1 MGLLRFYYC
10 KKRKEKV
17 MKKGILLLVSALFLS
32 ACGSPNPPVEEKIA
46 LENLSTLLSGDLY
59 RNEVSH
65 SNLVNVKEVENSGG
79 NVMTAEEVTNI
90 YSDETSFATATLKS
104 EYESGTVYNNSYKRL
119 ATTRTYEGQ
128 KVFYL
133 VADYED
139 EDLLPGIWYDS
150 AYRLP
155 VVSSGDS
162 SGDGVSYLLESSL
175 PGQLSKQA
183 TLLVNQFIQA
193 NLTGNQNLQGISIN
207 ATVVNKDDKTT
218 YVLDDFTYSFDDE
231 GILNEISISFEIV
244 VKDERMTSAKTV
256 YEATQSRG
264 SSDVYVN
271 TLETT
276 YELSYG
282 ERVLSTTNAN
292 IIDPEDY
299 FLSEVNGVQ
308 AYIYG
313 DLGDKEI
320 VNANNLPLGEYVH
333 IEAKDYAPA
342 KAIDIELY
350 PVSTSNSNVIAIEG
364 DVFET
369 VGQGN
374 ATIVVESQ
382 TGVVFELDVGV
393 NIPPVQGISYIDSS
407 SAIQNEDDGRTLYVG
422 YTYDSI
428 NIFVRPSS
436 ASLDD
441 LSFEISDPNVLN
453 IEEVGRGDGYIEYSY
468 EVLALND
475 SEKVSVT
482 FFSLTNEEIKTTV
495 EYRLAT
501 PLTNEQLTE
510 KIINNTYR
518 WDNFM
523 SDGAYAFMTAT
534 APNHMKLEYYNGD
547 GTHYCTVTLDFEIDG
562 MNVIITNCVSTATG
576 EVNFIFNSGE
586 ITLDGNKIT
595 LRYNDTSRVN
605 HFYIQEA

>member
-1 MGLLRFYYC
+1 
-10 KKRKEKV
+10 

-59 RNEVSH
+59 TNEVSH

-79 NVMTAEEVTNI
+79 NVMTVEEVTNI

-133 VADYED
+133 VADYEN

-155 VVSSGDS
+155 VVSNGDS

-244 VKDERMTSAKTV
+244 VQDERMTSAKTV

-282 ERVLSTTNAN
+282 DRVLSSTNAN
-292 IIDPEDY
+292 VIDPEDY
-299 FLSEVNGVQ
+299 FLSEVNEVQ

-320 VNANNLPLGEYVH
+320 VNVNNLPLGEYVH

-393 NIPPVQGISYIDSS
+393 NIPSVQGISYIDSS

-441 LSFEISDPNVLN
+441 LSFEISDPSVLN
-453 IEEVGRGDGYIEYSY
+453 IEEVGRGNGYIEYSY

-475 SEKVSVT
+475 SEMVSVT

-501 PLTNEQLTE
+501 PLTDEQLTE

-562 MNVIITNCVSTATG
+562 MNVIVTNCVSTATG

-595 LRYNDTSRVN
+595 LRYNDTDRVN

>member
-1 MGLLRFYYC
+1 
-10 KKRKEKV
+10 
-17 MKKGILLLVSALFLS
+17 MKKGVLLLVPALFLS

-59 RNEVSH
+59 TNEVSH

-79 NVMTAEEVTNI
+79 NVMTVEEVTNI

-133 VADYED
+133 VADYEN

-155 VVSSGDS
+155 VVSNGDS

-244 VKDERMTSAKTV
+244 VQDERMTSAKTV

-282 ERVLSTTNAN
+282 DRVLSMTNAN
-292 IIDPEDY
+292 IINPEDY
-299 FLSEVNGVQ
+299 FLSEVNEAQ

-320 VNANNLPLGEYVH
+320 VNVNNLPLGEYVH

-393 NIPPVQGISYIDSS
+393 NIPPVQNISYIDSS
-407 SAIQNEDDGRTLYVG
+407 SAIQNEDDVRTLYVG

-441 LSFEISDPNVLN
+441 LSFEISDPSVLN

-475 SEKVSVT
+475 SEMVSVT

-501 PLTNEQLTE
+501 PLTDEQLTE

-547 GTHYCTVTLDFEIDG
+547 DTHYCTVTLDFEIDG
-562 MNVIITNCVSTATG
+562 MNVIVTNCVSTATG

>member
-1 MGLLRFYYC
+1 
-10 KKRKEKV
+10 
-17 MKKGILLLVSALFLS
+17 MKKGVLLLVPALFLS

-46 LENLSTLLSGDLY
+46 LEDLSTLLSGDLY
-59 RNEVSH
+59 TNEVSH

-79 NVMTAEEVTNI
+79 NVMTVEEVTNI

-133 VADYED
+133 VADYEN

-155 VVSSGDS
+155 VVSNGDS

-282 ERVLSTTNAN
+282 DRLLSSTNAN
-292 IIDPEDY
+292 IINPEDY
-299 FLSEVNGVQ
+299 FLSEVNEAQ

-320 VNANNLPLGEYVH
+320 VNVNNLPLGEYVH

-364 DVFET
+364 NVFET

-382 TGVVFELDVGV
+382 TGVVFELNVGV
-393 NIPPVQGISYIDSS
+393 NIPPVQNISYIDSS
-407 SAIQNEDDGRTLYVG
+407 SAIQNEDDVRTLYVG

-441 LSFEISDPNVLN
+441 LSFEISDPSVLN
-453 IEEVGRGDGYIEYSY
+453 IEEVGRGNGYIEYSY

-475 SEKVSVT
+475 SEMVSVT

-501 PLTNEQLTE
+501 PLTDEQLTE

-562 MNVIITNCVSTATG
+562 MNVIVTNCVSTATG

-595 LRYNDTSRVN
+595 LRYNDTDRVN

>member
-1 MGLLRFYYC
+1 
-10 KKRKEKV
+10 
-17 MKKGILLLVSALFLS
+17 MKKGVLLLVPALFLS

-59 RNEVSH
+59 TNEVSH

-79 NVMTAEEVTNI
+79 NVMTVEEVTNI

-162 SGDGVSYLLESSL
+162 SSDGVSYLLESSL

-244 VKDERMTSAKTV
+244 VQDERMTSAKTV

-264 SSDVYVN
+264 SSDVYIN

-299 FLSEVNGVQ
+299 FLSEVNEVQ

-320 VNANNLPLGEYVH
+320 VNVNNLPLGEYVH

-374 ATIVVESQ
+374 ATIVAESQ
-382 TGVVFELDVGV
+382 TGVVFELNVGV
-393 NIPPVQGISYIDSS
+393 NIPPVQNISYIDSS
-407 SAIQNEDDGRTLYVG
+407 SAIQNEDDVRTLYVG

-441 LSFEISDPNVLN
+441 LSFEISDPSVLN
-453 IEEVGRGDGYIEYSY
+453 IEEVGRGNGYIEYSY

-475 SEKVSVT
+475 SEMVSVT

-501 PLTNEQLTE
+501 PLTDEQLTE

-562 MNVIITNCVSTATG
+562 MNVIVTNCVSTATE

-595 LRYNDTSRVN
+595 LRYNDTDRVN

>member
-1 MGLLRFYYC
+1 
-10 KKRKEKV
+10 
-17 MKKGILLLVSALFLS
+17 MKKGVLLLVPALFLS

-59 RNEVSH
+59 TNEVSH

-79 NVMTAEEVTNI
+79 NVMTVEEVTNI

-133 VADYED
+133 VADYEN

-155 VVSSGDS
+155 VVSNGDS

-244 VKDERMTSAKTV
+244 VQDERMTSAKTV

-282 ERVLSTTNAN
+282 DRVLSSTNAN
-292 IIDPEDY
+292 VIDPEDY
-299 FLSEVNGVQ
+299 FLSEVNEVQ

-320 VNANNLPLGEYVH
+320 VNVNNLPLGEYVH

-393 NIPPVQGISYIDSS
+393 NIPSVQGISYIDSS

-441 LSFEISDPNVLN
+441 LSFEISDPSVLN
-453 IEEVGRGDGYIEYSY
+453 IEEVGRGNGYIEYSY

-475 SEKVSVT
+475 SEMVSVT

-501 PLTNEQLTE
+501 PLTDEQLTE

-562 MNVIITNCVSTATG
+562 MNVIVTNCVSTATG

-595 LRYNDTSRVN
+595 LRYNDTDRVN

>member
-1 MGLLRFYYC
+1 
-10 KKRKEKV
+10 
-17 MKKGILLLVSALFLS
+17 MKKGVLLLVPALFLS

-46 LENLSTLLSGDLY
+46 LEDLSTLLSGDLY
-59 RNEVSH
+59 TNEVSH
-65 SNLVNVKEVENSGG
+65 SNLVNVKEVEDSGG
-79 NVMTAEEVTNI
+79 NVMTVEEVTNI

-104 EYESGTVYNNSYKRL
+104 EYESGTAYNNSYKRL

-133 VADYED
+133 VADYEN

-155 VVSSGDS
+155 VVSNGDS

-244 VKDERMTSAKTV
+244 VQDERMTSAKTV

-264 SSDVYVN
+264 SSDVYIN

-282 ERVLSTTNAN
+282 ERVLSSTNAN
-292 IIDPEDY
+292 VIDPEDY
-299 FLSEVNGVQ
+299 FLSEVNEAQ

-320 VNANNLPLGEYVH
+320 VNVNNLPLGEYVH

-382 TGVVFELDVGV
+382 TGVVFELNVGV
-393 NIPPVQGISYIDSS
+393 NIPPVQNISYIDSS

-441 LSFEISDPNVLN
+441 LSFEISDPSVLN

-475 SEKVSVT
+475 SEMVSVT

-501 PLTNEQLTE
+501 PLTDEQLTE

-562 MNVIITNCVSTATG
+562 MNVIVTNCVSTATG

-595 LRYNDTSRVN
+595 LRYNDTDRVN

>member
-1 MGLLRFYYC
+1 
-10 KKRKEKV
+10 
-17 MKKGILLLVSALFLS
+17 MKKGVLLLVPALFLS
-32 ACGSPNPPVEEKIA
+32 ACDSPNPPVEEKIA
-46 LENLSTLLSGDLY
+46 LEDLSTLLSGDLY
-59 RNEVSH
+59 TNEVSH
-65 SNLVNVKEVENSGG
+65 SNRVNVKEVEDSGG
-79 NVMTAEEVTNI
+79 NIMTVEEVTNI

-155 VVSSGDS
+155 VVSNGDS

-244 VKDERMTSAKTV
+244 VQDERMTSAKTV

-264 SSDVYVN
+264 SSDVYIN

-282 ERVLSTTNAN
+282 DRVLSSTNAN
-292 IIDPEDY
+292 IINPEDY
-299 FLSEVNGVQ
+299 FLSEVNEAQ

-320 VNANNLPLGEYVH
+320 VNVNNLPLGEYVH

-374 ATIVVESQ
+374 ATIVVESE

-407 SAIQNEDDGRTLYVG
+407 SAIQNEDGVRTLYVG

-428 NIFVRPSS
+428 NIFVSPSS

-441 LSFEISDPNVLN
+441 LSFEISDPSVLN

-475 SEKVSVT
+475 SEMVSVA
-482 FFSLTNEEIKTTV
+482 FFSLANEEIKTTV

-501 PLTNEQLTE
+501 PLTDEQLTE

-547 GTHYCTVTLDFEIDG
+547 DTHYCTVTLDFEIDG
-562 MNVIITNCVSTATG
+562 MNVIVTNCVSTATG

-595 LRYNDTSRVN
+595 LRYNDTDRVN

>member
-1 MGLLRFYYC
+1 
-10 KKRKEKV
+10 
-17 MKKGILLLVSALFLS
+17 MKKGVLLLVPALFLS

-59 RNEVSH
+59 TNEVSH

-79 NVMTAEEVTNI
+79 NVMTVEEVTNI

-155 VVSSGDS
+155 VVSNGDS

-264 SSDVYVN
+264 SNDVYVN

-282 ERVLSTTNAN
+282 DRVLSSTNAN
-292 IIDPEDY
+292 VINPEDY
-299 FLSEVNGVQ
+299 FLSEVNEAQ

-407 SAIQNEDDGRTLYVG
+407 SAIQNEDDVRTLYVG

-441 LSFEISDPNVLN
+441 LSFEISDPSVLN
-453 IEEVGRGDGYIEYSY
+453 IEEVGRGNGYIEYSY

-562 MNVIITNCVSTATG
+562 MNVIVTNCVSTATG

-595 LRYNDTSRVN
+595 LRYNDTDRVN

>member
-1 MGLLRFYYC
+1 
-10 KKRKEKV
+10 
-17 MKKGILLLVSALFLS
+17 MKKGVLLLVPALFLS
-32 ACGSPNPPVEEKIA
+32 ACGSPNPPVEEKIT

-59 RNEVSH
+59 TNEVSH

-79 NVMTAEEVTNI
+79 NVMTVEEVTNI

-155 VVSSGDS
+155 VVSSGDP

-244 VKDERMTSAKTV
+244 VQDERMTSAKTV

-264 SSDVYVN
+264 SNDVYVN

-282 ERVLSTTNAN
+282 DRVLSSTNAN
-292 IIDPEDY
+292 VINPEDY
-299 FLSEVNGVQ
+299 FLSEVNEAQ

-320 VNANNLPLGEYVH
+320 VNVNNLPLGEYVH

-441 LSFEISDPNVLN
+441 LSFEISDPSVLN
-453 IEEVGRGDGYIEYSY
+453 IEEVGRGNGYIEYSY

-475 SEKVSVT
+475 SEMVSVT

-562 MNVIITNCVSTATG
+562 MNVIVTNCVSTATG

>member
-1 MGLLRFYYC
+1 
-10 KKRKEKV
+10 
-17 MKKGILLLVSALFLS
+17 MKKGVLLLVPALFLS

-59 RNEVSH
+59 TNEVSH
-65 SNLVNVKEVENSGG
+65 SNRVNVKEVENSGG
-79 NVMTAEEVTNI
+79 NVMTVEEVTNI

-155 VVSSGDS
+155 VVSNGDS

-244 VKDERMTSAKTV
+244 VKDEHMTSAKTV

-292 IIDPEDY
+292 IIAPEDY
-299 FLSEVNGVQ
+299 FLSEVNEVQ

-320 VNANNLPLGEYVH
+320 VNVNNLPLGEYVH

-562 MNVIITNCVSTATG
+562 MNVIVTNCVSTATG

-595 LRYNDTSRVN
+595 LRYNDTDRVN

>member
-1 MGLLRFYYC
+1 
-10 KKRKEKV
+10 
-17 MKKGILLLVSALFLS
+17 MKKGVLLLVPALFLS

-59 RNEVSH
+59 TNEVSH

-79 NVMTAEEVTNI
+79 NVMTVEEVTNI

-155 VVSSGDS
+155 VVSNGDS

-244 VKDERMTSAKTV
+244 VQDERMTSAKTV

-264 SSDVYVN
+264 SSDVYIN

-282 ERVLSTTNAN
+282 DRVLSSTNAN
-292 IIDPEDY
+292 IINPEDY
-299 FLSEVNGVQ
+299 FLSEVNEVQ

-320 VNANNLPLGEYVH
+320 VNVNNLPLGEYVH

-374 ATIVVESQ
+374 ATIVVKSQ

-407 SAIQNEDDGRTLYVG
+407 SAIQNEDGVRTLYVG

-428 NIFVRPSS
+428 NIFVSPSS

-441 LSFEISDPNVLN
+441 LSFEISDPSVLN

-475 SEKVSVT
+475 SEMVSVT

-501 PLTNEQLTE
+501 PLTDEQLTE

-523 SDGAYAFMTAT
+523 SNGAYAFMTAT

-547 GTHYCTVTLDFEIDG
+547 DTHYCTVTLDFEIDG
-562 MNVIITNCVSTATG
+562 MNVIVTNCVSTATG

>member
-1 MGLLRFYYC
+1 
-10 KKRKEKV
+10 
-17 MKKGILLLVSALFLS
+17 MKKGVLLLVPALFLS

-59 RNEVSH
+59 TNEVSH

-79 NVMTAEEVTNI
+79 NVMTVEEVTNI
-90 YSDETSFATATLKS
+90 YSDETSFAIATLKS

-155 VVSSGDS
+155 VVSNGDS

-244 VKDERMTSAKTV
+244 VKDGRMTSAKTV

-264 SSDVYVN
+264 SNDVYVN

-292 IIDPEDY
+292 IIAPEDY
-299 FLSEVNGVQ
+299 FLSEVNEAQ

-320 VNANNLPLGEYVH
+320 VNTNNLPLGEYVH

-393 NIPPVQGISYIDSS
+393 NIPSVQGISYIDSS

-422 YTYDSI
+422 YAYDSI

-441 LSFEISDPNVLN
+441 LSFEISDPSVLN
-453 IEEVGRGDGYIEYSY
+453 IEEVGRGNGYIEYSY

-475 SEKVSVT
+475 SEMVSVT

-501 PLTNEQLTE
+501 PLTDEQLTE

-562 MNVIITNCVSTATG
+562 MNVIVTNCVSTATG

-595 LRYNDTSRVN
+595 LRYNDTDRVN

>member
-1 MGLLRFYYC
+1 
-10 KKRKEKV
+10 
-17 MKKGILLLVSALFLS
+17 MKKGVLLLVPALFLS

-59 RNEVSH
+59 TNEVSH

-79 NVMTAEEVTNI
+79 NVMTVEEVTNI

-155 VVSSGDS
+155 VVSNGDS
-162 SGDGVSYLLESSL
+162 SGDGVSYLLDSSL

-244 VKDERMTSAKTV
+244 VQDERMTSAKTV

-282 ERVLSTTNAN
+282 DRVLSSTNAN

-299 FLSEVNGVQ
+299 FLSEVNEAQ

-320 VNANNLPLGEYVH
+320 VNVNNLPLGEYVH

-407 SAIQNEDDGRTLYVG
+407 SAIQNEDDVRTLYVG

-441 LSFEISDPNVLN
+441 LSFEISDPSVLN
-453 IEEVGRGDGYIEYSY
+453 IEEVGRGNGYIEYSY

-475 SEKVSVT
+475 SEMVSVT

-501 PLTNEQLTE
+501 PLTDEQLTE

-562 MNVIITNCVSTATG
+562 MNVIVTNCVSTATG

>member
-1 MGLLRFYYC
+1 
-10 KKRKEKV
+10 
-17 MKKGILLLVSALFLS
+17 MKKGVLLLVPALFLS

-59 RNEVSH
+59 TNEVSH

-79 NVMTAEEVTNI
+79 NVMTVEEVTNI

-133 VADYED
+133 VADYEN

-155 VVSSGDS
+155 VVSNGDS

-244 VKDERMTSAKTV
+244 VQDERMTSAKTV

-282 ERVLSTTNAN
+282 DRALSSTNAN
-292 IIDPEDY
+292 IIEPEDY
-299 FLSEVNGVQ
+299 FLSEVNEAQ

-320 VNANNLPLGEYVH
+320 VNVNNLPLGEYVH

-350 PVSTSNSNVIAIEG
+350 PVSTSNSNVITIEG

-382 TGVVFELDVGV
+382 TGVVFELNVGV
-393 NIPPVQGISYIDSS
+393 NIPSVQGISYIDSS

-441 LSFEISDPNVLN
+441 LSFEISDPSVLN

-475 SEKVSVT
+475 SEMVSVT

-501 PLTNEQLTE
+501 PLTDEQLTE

-562 MNVIITNCVSTATG
+562 MNVIVTNCVSTATG

-595 LRYNDTSRVN
+595 LRYNDTDRVN

>member
-1 MGLLRFYYC
+1 
-10 KKRKEKV
+10 

-59 RNEVSH
+59 TNEVSH

-79 NVMTAEEVTNI
+79 NVMTVEEVTNI

-133 VADYED
+133 VADYEN

-155 VVSSGDS
+155 VVSNGDS

-244 VKDERMTSAKTV
+244 VQDERMTSAKTV

-282 ERVLSTTNAN
+282 NRVLSSTNAN
-292 IIDPEDY
+292 VIDPEDY
-299 FLSEVNGVQ
+299 FLSEVNEVQ

-320 VNANNLPLGEYVH
+320 VNVNNLPLGEYVH

-562 MNVIITNCVSTATG
+562 MNVIVTNCVSTATG
-576 EVNFIFNSGE
+576 EVNFIFDSGE

>member
-1 MGLLRFYYC
+1 
-10 KKRKEKV
+10 
-17 MKKGILLLVSALFLS
+17 MKKGVLLLVPALFLS

-46 LENLSTLLSGDLY
+46 LENLSALLSGDLY
-59 RNEVSH
+59 TNEVSH

-79 NVMTAEEVTNI
+79 NIMTVEEVTNI

-133 VADYED
+133 VTDYEN

-155 VVSSGDS
+155 VVSNGDS

-244 VKDERMTSAKTV
+244 VKDGRMTSAKTV

-282 ERVLSTTNAN
+282 DRALSTTNAN

-299 FLSEVNGVQ
+299 FLSEVNEVQ

-320 VNANNLPLGEYVH
+320 VNVNNLPLGEYVH

-407 SAIQNEDDGRTLYVG
+407 SAIQNEDDVRTLYVG

-441 LSFEISDPNVLN
+441 LSFEISDPSVLN
-453 IEEVGRGDGYIEYSY
+453 VEEVGRGDGYIEYSY

-501 PLTNEQLTE
+501 PLTDEQLTE

-562 MNVIITNCVSTATG
+562 MNVIVTNCVSTATG

>member
-1 MGLLRFYYC
+1 
-10 KKRKEKV
+10 

-155 VVSSGDS
+155 VVSNGDS

-193 NLTGNQNLQGISIN
+193 NLTGNQNLQGVSIN

-299 FLSEVNGVQ
+299 FLSEVNEVQ

-475 SEKVSVT
+475 SEMVSVT

-495 EYRLAT
+495 EYHLAT
-501 PLTNEQLTE
+501 PLTDEQLTE

-547 GTHYCTVTLDFEIDG
+547 GTHYCTVTLNFEIDG
-562 MNVIITNCVSTATG
+562 MNVIVTNCVSTATG

-595 LRYNDTSRVN
+595 LRYNDTDRVN

>member
-1 MGLLRFYYC
+1 
-10 KKRKEKV
+10 
-17 MKKGILLLVSALFLS
+17 MKKGVLLLVPALFLS

-59 RNEVSH
+59 TNEVSH

-79 NVMTAEEVTNI
+79 NVMTVEEVTNI

-244 VKDERMTSAKTV
+244 VQDERMTSAKTV

-282 ERVLSTTNAN
+282 VRVLSSTNAN
-292 IIDPEDY
+292 IINPEDY
-299 FLSEVNGVQ
+299 FLSEVNEVQ

-320 VNANNLPLGEYVH
+320 VNVNNLPLGEYVH

-382 TGVVFELDVGV
+382 TGVVFELNVGV
-393 NIPPVQGISYIDSS
+393 NIPSVQGISYIDSS
-407 SAIQNEDDGRTLYVG
+407 SAIQNEDDVRTLYVG

-428 NIFVRPSS
+428 NIF
-436 ASLDD
+436 
-441 LSFEISDPNVLN
+441 
-453 IEEVGRGDGYIEYSY
+453 
-468 EVLALND
+468 
-475 SEKVSVT
+475 
-482 FFSLTNEEIKTTV
+482 
-495 EYRLAT
+495 
-501 PLTNEQLTE
+501 
-510 KIINNTYR
+510 KII
-518 WDNFM
+518 
-523 SDGAYAFMTAT
+523 S
-534 APNHMKLEYYNGD
+534 
-547 GTHYCTVTLDFEIDG
+547 I
-562 MNVIITNCVSTATG
+562 
-576 EVNFIFNSGE
+576 
-586 ITLDGNKIT
+586 
-595 LRYNDTSRVN
+595 
-605 HFYIQEA
+605 YIWTK

>member
-1 MGLLRFYYC
+1 
-10 KKRKEKV
+10 

-59 RNEVSH
+59 TNEVSH

-79 NVMTAEEVTNI
+79 NVMTVEEVTNI

-133 VADYED
+133 VADYEN

-155 VVSSGDS
+155 VVSNGDS

-244 VKDERMTSAKTV
+244 VQDERMTSAKTV

-282 ERVLSTTNAN
+282 DRVLSSTNAN
-292 IIDPEDY
+292 VIDPEDY
-299 FLSEVNGVQ
+299 FLSEVNEVQ

-320 VNANNLPLGEYVH
+320 VNVNNLPLGEYVH

-393 NIPPVQGISYIDSS
+393 NIPSVQGISYIDSS

-441 LSFEISDPNVLN
+441 LSFEISDPSVLN

-475 SEKVSVT
+475 SEMVSVT

-501 PLTNEQLTE
+501 PLTDEQLTE

-562 MNVIITNCVSTATG
+562 MNVIVTNCVSTATG

-595 LRYNDTSRVN
+595 LRYNDTDRVN

>member
-1 MGLLRFYYC
+1 
-10 KKRKEKV
+10 
-17 MKKGILLLVSALFLS
+17 MKKGVLLLVPALFLS

-59 RNEVSH
+59 TNEVSH

-79 NVMTAEEVTNI
+79 NVMTVEEVTNI

-207 ATVVNKDDKTT
+207 ATVVNKDDKAT

-244 VKDERMTSAKTV
+244 VQDERMTSAKTV

-292 IIDPEDY
+292 VIDPEDY
-299 FLSEVNGVQ
+299 FLSEVNEVQ

-320 VNANNLPLGEYVH
+320 VNVNNLPLGEYVH

-393 NIPPVQGISYIDSS
+393 NIPSVQGISYIDSS

-441 LSFEISDPNVLN
+441 LSFEISDPSVLN
-453 IEEVGRGDGYIEYSY
+453 IEEVGRGNGYIEYSY

-475 SEKVSVT
+475 SEMVSVT

-501 PLTNEQLTE
+501 PLTDEQLTE

-562 MNVIITNCVSTATG
+562 MNVIVTNCVSTATG

-595 LRYNDTSRVN
+595 LRYNDTDRVN

>member
-1 MGLLRFYYC
+1 
-10 KKRKEKV
+10 

-59 RNEVSH
+59 TNEVSH

-79 NVMTAEEVTNI
+79 NVMTVEEVTNI

-133 VADYED
+133 VADYEN

-155 VVSSGDS
+155 VVSNGDS

-244 VKDERMTSAKTV
+244 VQDERMTSAKTV

-282 ERVLSTTNAN
+282 NRVLSSTNAN
-292 IIDPEDY
+292 VIDPEDY
-299 FLSEVNGVQ
+299 FLSEVNEVQ

-320 VNANNLPLGEYVH
+320 VNVNNLPLGEYVH

-382 TGVVFELDVGV
+382 TGVVFELAVGV
-393 NIPPVQGISYIDSS
+393 NIPSVQGISYIDSS

-441 LSFEISDPNVLN
+441 LSFEISDPSVLN
-453 IEEVGRGDGYIEYSY
+453 IEEVGRGNGYIEYSY

-475 SEKVSVT
+475 SEMVSVT

-501 PLTNEQLTE
+501 PLTDEQLTE

-562 MNVIITNCVSTATG
+562 MNVIVTNCVSTATG

-595 LRYNDTSRVN
+595 LRYNDTDRVN